1 MEPLKPMTVIVGQ
14 KGRVVLPAPLR
25 QALGF
30 DVGTELVARAE
41 GDKLVLQ
48 TRAAALEELQSYFD
62 AIPRDVS
69 LVDELIAERRREAAR
84 EEREPG

>member
-25 QALGF
+25 RALGF
-30 DVGTELVARAE
+30 AVGTELVARIE
-41 GDKLVLQ
+41 GEKLVLE
-48 TRAAALEELQSYFD
+48 TRAAALEQLRSYFD
-62 AIPRDVS
+62 RIPSEVS

-84 EEREPG
+84 EEQELR